1 MKRYMPTL
9 TISSLLFAFF
19 LANLMTGCSTPGI
32 YHPVQAGETLGQI
45 ARAYGRSETQLA
57 RVNGIDAPQPLQKG
71 TRLFIPGATAL
82 RRTAATASGA
92 TKSSSPA
99 GRKALTSAYSPTPA
113 KKMQNSDDTI
123 RKNVGASAV
132 KPVPPDVVK
141 GRFAWP
147 LQGALLRRFGD
158 QNPFPCKGLEIA
170 APPGTPVLAAAAGR
184 VIYSGDGISS
194 FGNMIILRHDGD
206 FYTVYAFAQ
215 KNFAKVGSFVSQK
228 ERIALSGVP
237 PQGRS
242 PRLYFE
248 LRHHKEP
255 VDPTFYLP

>member
-1 MKRYMPTL
+1 M
-9 TISSLLFAFF
+9 S
-19 LANLMTGCSTPGI
+19 NLMTALSLLLIFFLSCLIASCSTPGI
-32 YHPVQAGETLGQI
+32 YHSVQSGETLGQI
-45 ARAYGRSETQLA
+45 ARVYGRSEAQLA
-57 RVNGIDAPQPLQKG
+57 RVNGIDAPQPLQRGK
-71 TRLFIPGATAL
+71 RLFIPGATSL
-82 RRTAATASGA
+82 RRTNATPSGVTQARPASGRTA
-92 TKSSSPA
+92 TTSGPAPSSVKKLQSKKATVSKKS
-99 GRKALTSAYSPTPA
+99 GG
-113 KKMQNSDDTI
+113 Q
-123 RKNVGASAV
+123 GV
-132 KPVPPDVVK
+132 KPLPPKIVP
-141 GRFAWP
+141 GSFSWP
-147 LQGALLRRFGD
+147 LQGVLLRRFGD
-158 QNPFPCKGLEIA
+158 QNPFPCKGIEIA